1 MYTKGVLSMS
11 EYIFKHMSDYDKKRL
26 SILLNELFPEG
37 YTVNDFK
44 FVAGDSYDFDGIK
57 ALRKSR

>member
-1 MYTKGVLSMS
+1 MS